1 MIKTVSD
8 EDNNP
13 NLIMH
18 SISQVPEGY
27 SLSLST
33 SIYSIEAVKKAAYK
47 FADRTSIIIN
57 PGPDSTISL
66 VFNFA
71 GKYTNNDPKQVIA
84 DFCNELLDQDLRER
98 IKKETEP
105 LRNLILAHA
114 FSRTSLADKNQP

>member
-1 MIKTVSD
+1 
-8 EDNNP
+8 
-13 NLIMH
+13 MH
-18 SISQVPEGY
+18 SICKVPGGY

-33 SIYSIEAVKKAAYK
+33 SIYSVEAVKKTAYK
-47 FADRTSIIIN
+47 FADRTSVIIN
-57 PGPDSTISL
+57 PEAESAVSI
-66 VFNFA
+66 VFNFI
-71 GKYTNNDPKQVIA
+71 GKHAESNPEQVIS